1 MATTNMTPAQRNAE
15 TLKNLSASLAGPKK
29 TTKPSTKGKAPA
41 KSKSKGVVDKA
52 NDFIDWAFRDSVNK
66 KVASASKAVSK
77 KISNPLNQAIASI
90 NKKVDEA
97 GRAAINKK
105 VASANKVIDKT
116 IRKPINTKVASIA
129 KKVDKKISEPIRTAI
144 YGKPKPAA
152 KAPAKKAP
160 AKKVT
165 APKKTVTTPSSNAS
179 IEQKAKDVMSGKY
192 GNGAAR
198 REALGADYDKVQ
210 AIINKNAS
218 VSKAKVTPKAVPA
231 EIVIPQAAPER
242 MEIRKPELIPYTG
255 PKELVGKTSNAYQ
268 GSGMGAMERA
278 EKEFETNNFKKG
290 GIVKS
295 KTKQIMATKKRK
307 YQDGGAPASFKDQK
321 KAIKQSNKLAA
332 LTAKGERI
340 KAGTEPTLYDKA
352 AKITGNIADTAA
364 SASTI
369 VKAVK
374 DKSGGSGDASGR
386 PGFQKGGGIKTTK
399 GRPKYIDSKIKMR
412 GPDRPMPKPMMA
424 QKGGAMSTVKAGV
437 KQVAKGVKKGV
448 TDSVKSA
455 KTTAKAALK
464 STPEYRLYKAA
475 GKTAKSIDDTIQKRY
490 PNYTGKGSMYAG
502 AKQGVKTLLGYQ
514 KGGVPSGRNISQKAA
529 ERKTSKGKGYISS
542 IMGANPSGNKGE
554 YVPFT
559 RAGRK
564 DAKTKGMV
572 SSKEMKP
579 SRQIMKTGGMVN
591 PNAAVKRQSV
601 AGSKGVKSGVNPR
614 AAASRV
620 ARGRVGG
627 TSAAPKT
634 ATPKAQYG
642 MTIKKK

>member
-15 TLKNLSASLAGPKK
+15 TLKNLSASLTGPKK

-105 VASANKVIDKT
+105 VASANKVIDKA

-160 AKKVT
+160 AKKET

-307 YQDGGAPASFKDQK
+307 YQDRGAPASFKDQK

-374 DKSGGSGDASGR
+374 DRSSGSEDRSN
-386 PGFQKGGGIKTTK
+386 PGGMRRGGATK
-399 GRPKYIDSKIKMR
+399 M
-412 GPDRPMPKPMMA
+412 

-455 KTTAKAALK
+455 KTVAKAALK
-464 STPEYRLYKAA
+464 STPEYRVYKAA

-502 AKQGVKTLLGYQ
+502 AKKGVKTLLGYQ
-514 KGGVPSGRNISQKAA
+514 KGGIASGRNISQKAA
-529 ERKTSKGKGYISS
+529 ERKTSKGKGFISS
-542 IMGANPSGNKGE
+542 IMGANPSGDKGQ

-559 RAGRK
+559 RAGKK

-591 PNAAVKRQSV
+591 PNSAVKKQV
-601 AGSKGVKSGVNPR
+601 VPGSKGVKSGVNPK
-614 AAASRV
+614 AAASSV

-634 ATPKAQYG
+634 ATPKAKYG